1 MISITNQDE
10 FDKIPL
16 IHAWVH
22 GWVLTRNKP
31 PPQIQSY
38 GYTIDL
44 GQPDHLIR
52 HVVEDYDRQNLYSLT
67 TSLIR
72 SGTWLKVCA
81 DTEQVALGLSGVW
94 IVQPPEYL
102 MAMQLKEAEI
112 EINTD
117 FQLSIE
123 TTDAVTIAMLMD
135 KDGQLAA
142 RGCVAQINGYA
153 MFDQIVT
160 EPRHQ
165 RKGLGRVIMATLSN
179 LSVAQ
184 TSTTGVLVAT
194 EDGLALYE
202 KLGWALVSPM
212 TAAVLA

>member
-1 MISITNQDE
+1 MGNWRRE
-10 FDKIPL
+10 
-16 IHAWVH
+16 
-22 GWVLTRNKP
+22 G
-31 PPQIQSY
+31 
-38 GYTIDL
+38 
-44 GQPDHLIR
+44 
-52 HVVEDYDRQNLYSLT
+52 
-67 TSLIR
+67 
-72 SGTWLKVCA
+72 
-81 DTEQVALGLSGVW
+81 
-94 IVQPPEYL
+94 
-102 MAMQLKEAEI
+102 
-112 EINTD
+112 
-117 FQLSIE
+117 
-123 TTDAVTIAMLMD
+123 
-135 KDGQLAA
+135 
-142 RGCVAQINGYA
+142 VAQINGYA